1 VLFFLLTVLSAWG
14 IMREVTFPENALRWA
29 FPLSL
34 AIMPGLSNLMSS
46 MNNDAAAI
54 AFFSLFLWGSV
65 RLLQRGYSWL
75 DFAWIIVAGGVC
87 YLTKITVYIALPLIP
102 LVLYFTLLKGKSRKR
117 VCGFLILGIGLLG
130 FAILEGGDAA
140 YWYRSTVQTAPTR
153 VDSQEAVAGAYV
165 IGLDTNAQ
173 VFPSWQFPV
182 FQPILRENV
191 AIMQGQTVTI
201 GAWIWA
207 TQPGEASTP
216 LFGDGNKT
224 YGRKIPVTKEPTFH
238 ILKASIDENSYR
250 AYVMLPANLTPNDSP
265 GMIFYDGIILVV
277 GEWPAE
283 EEPILSDPDASEGY
297 WGGKPF
303 TNLLRNPSAEMGTIR
318 ARGWLDGRFG
328 RLTSYYSGPSFNI
341 QYLLDFSGIY
351 WHYRITALRM
361 FRTFWGEF
369 GWGNVPLLLGSK
381 PYRTMA
387 IYSSLALV
395 GAALAAFRYRK
406 FLPWEVIFLF
416 GLSIL
421 GVWGIAFLRG
431 TSHLSVTWFY
441 LPVARYAYPAI
452 IPTMMALGLGTIGLL
467 QFGKD
472 LFRLPNNT
480 PHVLYLVWIMVLNIV
495 SIYSIITY

>member
-1 VLFFLLTVLSAWG
+1 MRFINPNKRKEYLILRAILLITLINGLVYLFVVPPWQHYDEPTNFEYAWLFANRSGRPQPGDYDAAMRRQVAASMIDYGFWDTIGPAPNLDEEEDPVWIGISQIDDRPLAYWIASLPLQLVRTRSVTNQLYVGRFVSVLFFLLTVLSAWG

-65 RLLQRGYSWL
+65 RLLQRGFSWL

-224 YGRKIPVTKEPTFH
+224 YRRKIPVTKEPTFH
-238 ILKASIDENSYR
+238 ILKASVDENSYR

-318 ARGWLDGRFG
+318 ARAWLDGLVREVNF
-328 RLTSYYSGPSFNI
+328 
-341 QYLLDFSGIY
+341 LL
-351 WHYRITALRM
+351 
-361 FRTFWGEF
+361 
-369 GWGNVPLLLGSK
+369 
-381 PYRTMA
+381 
-387 IYSSLALV
+387 
-395 GAALAAFRYRK
+395 
-406 FLPWEVIFLF
+406 
-416 GLSIL
+416 
-421 GVWGIAFLRG
+421 
-431 TSHLSVTWFY
+431 
-441 LPVARYAYPAI
+441 
-452 IPTMMALGLGTIGLL
+452 
-467 QFGKD
+467 
-472 LFRLPNNT
+472 
-480 PHVLYLVWIMVLNIV
+480 
-495 SIYSIITY
+495 